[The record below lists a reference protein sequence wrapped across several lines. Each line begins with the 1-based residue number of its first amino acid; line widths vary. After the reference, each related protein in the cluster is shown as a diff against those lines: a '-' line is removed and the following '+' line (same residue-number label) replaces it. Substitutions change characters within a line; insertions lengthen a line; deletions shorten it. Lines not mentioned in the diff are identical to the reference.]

1 MPGSPVHLAF
11 LDTEGRIEPRGRLVG
26 TPEERV
32 TMLLLDDCGHAI
44 DRKRCRHPEHAFT
57 A

>member
-11 LDTEGRIEPRGRLVG
+11 FATEGRIEPRDRLVG
-26 TPEERV
+26 RPEERV
-32 TMLLLDDCGHAI
+32 TMLLRDPCGHAI
-44 DRKRCRHPEHAFT
+44 DLKRCRHPEPVVT

>member
-11 LDTEGRIEPRGRLVG
+11 FDTEGRIEPRGRLVG
-26 TPEERV
+26 RPEERV
-32 TMLLLDDCGHAI
+32 TMPLLDDCGHMI
-44 DRKRCRHPEHAFT
+44 DPKRCRHPEPAFT

>member
-11 LDTEGRIEPRGRLVG
+11 FATEGRIEPRGR
-26 TPEERV
+26 V
-32 TMLLLDDCGHAI
+32 TMLLRDPCGHAI